1 MESLNI
7 QTYLMYAIYLVR
19 TNPMILMFL
28 ALLGIVNSIGS
39 YLPES
44 SFADSAGTITFLA
57 RIFIIPVIY
66 GIYYEIIEDKYTS
79 IGKIFSTYVAG
90 YLLLIFCMYIPI
102 ISVTAT
108 FMSSAQF
115 DGNIV
120 IIMLT
125 ILVFSLLYLYV
136 IPTYYISRTIVGSM
150 ITGIQFLAKNLLN
163 SAPVLLTALFAE
175 LLLLFSQYK
184 MEWLREMNVLLF
196 VIMEFSIYMI
206 ASIVDFLLFII
217 LVYIIKNHSMV
228 KKDISS
234 H

>member
-7 QTYLMYAIYLVR
+7 QKYLIYAVYIVR

-28 ALLGIVNSIGS
+28 ALIGLVNSIGS

-44 SFADSAGTITFLA
+44 RFADSASTITFIA

-79 IGKIFSTYVAG
+79 IGKIFTTYVAG

-108 FMSSAQF
+108 FMSSAEF
-115 DGNIV
+115 GGNIV
-120 IIMLT
+120 FVMLT
-125 ILVFSLLYLYV
+125 ILIFSLLYLYV
-136 IPTYYISRTIVGSM
+136 IPTYYISRTIVGSI
-150 ITGIQFLAKNLLN
+150 ITGMQFLAKNLLN

-184 MEWLREMNVLLF
+184 MEWLREMNILLY
-196 VIMEFSIYMI
+196 VIMEFSIYMM

-217 LVYIIKNHSMV
+217 LIYIVKNHSV
-228 KKDISS
+228 AKQDISPQ
-234 H
+234 